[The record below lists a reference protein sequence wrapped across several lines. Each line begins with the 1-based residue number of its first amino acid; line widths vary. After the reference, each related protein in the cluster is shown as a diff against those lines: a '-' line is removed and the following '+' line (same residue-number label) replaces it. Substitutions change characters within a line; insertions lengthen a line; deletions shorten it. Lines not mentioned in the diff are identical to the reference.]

1 MNKMRILV
9 TYAGLWK
16 MDNGNTGLTLNYFM
30 FGQNGELMEPQIDVT
45 GGPVGQQRAK
55 CSLDTTMRQKI
66 LYVPGLYDATMGFKI
81 GSDGKPVMTIEDID
95 YLCQATIFP
104 GQELNYV
111 NPNLLKDIDKE
122 KEAEEKNEEKPV
134 KK

>member
-81 GSDGKPVMTIEDID
+81 GSDGKPVMTI
-95 YLCQATIFP
+95 P
-104 GQELNYV
+104 GQELNFAASDL
-111 NPNLLKDIDKE
+111 PN
-122 KEAEEKNEEKPV
+122 AGGSEEKNAEKPV

>member
-81 GSDGKPVMTIEDID
+81 GSDGKPVMTIEDIE
-95 YLCQATIFP
+95 YLCQAAILP
-104 GQELNYV
+104 GQELNFAASDL
-111 NPNLLKDIDKE
+111 PN
-122 KEAEEKNEEKPV
+122 AGGSEEKNLEKPV

>member
-81 GSDGKPVMTIEDID
+81 GSDGKPVMTIEDIE

-104 GQELNYV
+104 GQELNFAASDL
-111 NPNLLKDIDKE
+111 PN
-122 KEAEEKNEEKPV
+122 AGGSEEKNAEKPV